1 MSMIHVCTILL
12 MLAVLLGSGRYLFA
26 LMRSEASQRPKLWR
40 ISAIFLLQ
48 IVSTALLYFSLFP
61 PPTFTSAERL
71 VILTANSEAT
81 NANISGRVLSLPEAK
96 QSTNAEPIPDL
107 ATALRRYPGV
117 NHLEIIG
124 DGLGPR
130 DQEATRGLSVEFNP
144 SPLPQGLIELSLPEK
159 VSSGARWSLQG
170 RINKIEN
177 ARVELLDPGNA
188 VLASTQVG
196 AEGDFTLADTAR
208 TAGLAMYQLRILDT
222 QKKILDNIQIPL
234 NIVQEKPLRVL
245 SLSGGP
251 NPELKYLRRWALDAG
266 VQLQSQVNLSVGVQ
280 MNNAAIAI
288 NAASLRDLDLLML
301 DERAWGGMSRGS
313 KQAVTDALLSGLG
326 VLLRITGPLY
336 ANDRSELRTL
346 GFAINDANLVQSIH
360 LNSDGD
366 KKLRPTLTRRPL
378 TVSSRDSVT
387 LLRDDSNNPLAV
399 WRAEGR
405 GRIGLMWLTDT
416 YKLVLNG
423 DSSGHGQ
430 IWHDTVST
438 LARTR
443 NESAIYLPDQNFRI
457 NERMVLCNLAAKT
470 YVQEP
475 EAGISYLAL
484 DAATGAKKCAAYWPQ
499 HSGWHVVST
508 DTQELPFYVRDA
520 NEMLGLKAN
529 AMREAT
535 LLLAANHSAVKNTS
549 RIPVAGSPWPWF
561 FGWLLIT
568 ALLWLLERSK
578 LGTKGR

>member
-1 MSMIHVCTILL
+1 MSMIHVCAVLL
-12 MLAVLLGSGRYLFA
+12 VLAVLVGCGRYLFA
-26 LMRSEASQRPKLWR
+26 LVRSEASQRPKLWR
-40 ISAIFLLQ
+40 ITAIFLLQ
-48 IVSTALLYFSLFP
+48 FLSAALLYFSLFP

-71 VILTANSEAT
+71 VILSANAEAA
-81 NANISGRVLSLPEAK
+81 NADISGRVLALPEARP
-96 QSTNAEPIPDL
+96 SANAEPIPDL

-117 NHLEIIG
+117 DHLQIVG

-130 DQEATRGLSVEFNP
+130 DQEAARGLSVEFNP

-159 VSSGARWSLQG
+159 IASGARWSLQG
-170 RINKIEN
+170 RINRIEN

-188 VLASTQVG
+188 LVASTSVD
-196 AEGDFTLADTAR
+196 AEGNFTLADTAR
-208 TAGLAMYQLRILDT
+208 TAGLAMYQLRILDA
-222 QKKILDNIQIPL
+222 QKKIVDNVKIPL

-266 VQLQSQVNLSVGVQ
+266 VELQSQVNLSVGVQ
-280 MNNAAIAI
+280 MNNAAISI
-288 NAASLRDLDLLML
+288 NSASLRDLDLLLL
-301 DERAWGGMSRGS
+301 DERAWSGMNRGS
-313 KQAVTDALLSGLG
+313 KQAVIDALRSGMG
-326 VLLRITGPLY
+326 VLLRITGSLST
-336 ANDRSELRTL
+336 NDRSELRTL

-360 LNSDGD
+360 LDSDGD
-366 KKLRPTLTRRPL
+366 KKLQPTLTRRPL
-378 TVSSRDSVT
+378 TVSSRDGVT
-387 LLRDDSNNPLAV
+387 LLRDDANSPLAL

-405 GRIGLMWLTDT
+405 GRIGLIWLTDT

-430 IWHDTVST
+430 IWHDAVST

-443 NESAIYLPDQNFRI
+443 NESTIYLPKQNLRI
-457 NERMVLCNLAAKT
+457 NQRMVLCNIAAKT

-475 EAGISYLAL
+475 EAGISYLML
-484 DAATGAKKCAAYWPQ
+484 DAATGAKKCAAYWPP
-499 HSGWHVVST
+499 HAGWHVVST

-520 NEMLGLKAN
+520 NEVLGIKAN

-535 LLLAANHSAVKNTS
+535 LLLAANHSTEKNTS

-561 FGWLLIT
+561 FSWLLFT

-578 LGTKGR
+578 LGTR